1 MWRLAKMFTIVRAS
15 RELMDEVRAIIN
27 SNYDLYKDIVD
38 PLDLPEHRV
47 DNAWA
52 ERNFAIREFY
62 LARDDD
68 PNQYVG
74 TASYQNLGKFA
85 YIGYFYIRRE
95 LHRRKYG
102 QALMKFIEMRTVLN
116 HLTDLRLFCN
126 PKSVWARDFYVK
138 MGFKVLASDKVEILA
153 IDNGVMQT
161 FYEQG
166 ALFMQKQLNL

>member
-1 MWRLAKMFTIVRAS
+1 MFTIVRAS
-15 RELMDEVRAIIN
+15 QELMVEVRAIIN
-27 SNYDLYKDIVD
+27 SNYDLYVGIVD
-38 PLDLPEHRV
+38 PVDLPEHQV
-47 DNAWA
+47 DDAWA

-68 PNQYVG
+68 VKQYVG
-74 TASYQNLGKFA
+74 AASYQNLGKFA

-102 QALMKFIEMRTVLN
+102 HALMKFIEMRTVLN

-126 PKSVWARDFYVK
+126 PKSTWARAFYEN
-138 MGFKVLASDKVEILA
+138 MGFKVLASDKAEILA
-153 IDNGVMQT
+153 IDNGVMQP